1 MINFGRQIYAQLLDG
16 YHIKYL
22 YMSRKHR
29 HIKSNT
35 INHGESYAISKPTN
49 ATFISTEI
57 METNEEKD
65 RVRQASKVVHNESKL
80 AEDKETEGQKKT

>member
-1 MINFGRQIYAQLLDG
+1 MTNFGRQIYAQLLDD

-57 METNEEKD
+57 METDEEKK
-65 RVRQASKVVHNESKL
+65 RVRQASETVRNEPKL
-80 AEDKETEGQKKT
+80 A

>member
-1 MINFGRQIYAQLLDG
+1 MINFGRQIYAQLLDD

-22 YMSRKHR
+22 HMSRKHR

>member
-1 MINFGRQIYAQLLDG
+1 MTNFGRQIYAQLLDD

-35 INHGESYAISKPTN
+35 INYEESYAISKPTN

-80 AEDKETEGQKKT
+80 AED

>member
-1 MINFGRQIYAQLLDG
+1 MTNFGRQIYAQLLDD

-57 METNEEKD
+57 METDEEKEHL
-65 RVRQASKVVHNESKL
+65 RQES
-80 AEDKETEGQKKT
+80 

>member
-1 MINFGRQIYAQLLDG
+1 
-16 YHIKYL
+16 
-22 YMSRKHR
+22 MSRKQR
-29 HIKSNT
+29 HIKSQSNT
-35 INHGESYAISKPTN
+35 TYEEPYVIIKRPTN

-80 AEDKETEGQKKT
+80 AED